1 MVLNLYTWKECIN
14 VILIISVNLRSIRNK
29 KILKIFYYLKILVY
43 RKTKCWRNKWK
54 NKKKKKIIEEKPS
67 DESSKKED
75 RSTMWHWLLGIWK
88 IGSHFIRSM
97 YKNFLWMSSPSNSIS
112 GPIFILSILC
122 LLETILYWIRNNQIY
137 INFEN

>member
-1 MVLNLYTWKECIN
+1 MVLSLYTWKECIN
-14 VILIISVNLRSIRNK
+14 VILIIVNLRSIRNK
-29 KILKIFYYLKILVY
+29 RILKIFYYLKILVY

-54 NKKKKKIIEEKPS
+54 NKKKKSSIEEKPS

-112 GPIFILSILC
+112 RPIFVLFILC
-122 LLETILYWIRNNQIY
+122 SLETILYWIRNNQIY